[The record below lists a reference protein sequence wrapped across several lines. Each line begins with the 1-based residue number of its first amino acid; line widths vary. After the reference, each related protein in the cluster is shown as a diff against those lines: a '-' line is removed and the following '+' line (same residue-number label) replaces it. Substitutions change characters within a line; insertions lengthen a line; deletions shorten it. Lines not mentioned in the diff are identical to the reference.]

1 MKRRKVD
8 PVKDGD
14 KKSND
19 LLNKDIMVNAH
30 IVHCN
35 EMDFFL
41 KKQRR
46 ILKKYYSPKI
56 IKEME
61 LVRIP
66 ELLIDRINLFDD
78 NIVSYDFIIH
88 PKINDYGSVYI
99 LYKDCEFHI
108 SCGFNIYSGKS
119 FFEQLGE
126 TNKYHIYVEKYT
138 NKQLPEAIA
147 FLRDKIFYPERYFI
161 EKYLKKTK
169 LSTDILAYIKH
180 LLIKNYFSKFPSR
193 MGYRFVF

>member
-19 LLNKDIMVNAH
+19 LLNKDILKYAH

-35 EMDFFL
+35 EMDFFK

-46 ILKKYYSPKI
+46 ILKKYYSPEI
-56 IKEME
+56 IKEMY
-61 LVRIP
+61 LSRTP

-78 NIVSYDFIIH
+78 SIISYDFITF
-88 PKINDYGSVYI
+88 PNNDYGTVYI

-126 TNKYHIYVEKYT
+126 TKKYHIYVEKYT

-147 FLRDKIFYPERYFI
+147 FLRDKIFFPERY
-161 EKYLKKTK
+161 YLLMMTKTK
-169 LSTDILAYIKH
+169 LSTDILKYIK
-180 LLIKNYFSKFPSR
+180 KFIN
-193 MGYRFVF
+193 